1 MNTTRNNL
9 LDIFKTTVAIGG
21 PSVEEAYTPPG
32 KRLLDAILQNRF
44 KEVQALLEDGADPN
58 VSLAIIS
65 SRFIFTDQESQNKA
79 LSIDKVFLWKKIF
92 GEAPTPVHVAVIL
105 IYHYSTRHKLLQRRD
120 LDKALQILT
129 LLLQH
134 GGDVS
139 MASNNIFL
147 RKAPAVTQT
156 NPLDLALGVQRMTL
170 WMHLET
176 PEAAMIQAVDIMR
189 REHNHNHNHHHNNNN
204 NNNNNDES
212 STISDRSSSNH
223 TTNTASSSMT
233 TQRKNRIPFALV
245 SLPLLDKLQ
254 AVLFSTHSFKDPSHP
269 DNNSDISFVTSDGSR
284 IPSSVK
290 SITSRIPNG
299 ATNGTIL
306 EEGEKKQDGEQEEAT
321 DGRMHP

>member
-1 MNTTRNNL
+1 
-9 LDIFKTTVAIGG
+9 
-21 PSVEEAYTPPG
+21 
-32 KRLLDAILQNRF
+32 LLDAILQNRF

-147 RKAPAVTQT
+147 RKAPVVVQT

-189 REHNHNHNHHHNNNN
+189 REDNHH
-204 NNNNNDES
+204 NNNDES
-212 STISDRSSSNH
+212 SISDRSSSNN
-223 TTNTASSSMT
+223 TTNTASSSMP
-233 TQRKNRIPFALV
+233 TQRKNRIPFELV

-254 AVLFSTHSFKDPSHP
+254 AVLFSTHNNKDPSHP
-269 DNNSDISFVTSDGSR
+269 DNNSDITFVTSDGSR
-284 IPSSVK
+284 IPTSVK

-306 EEGEKKQDGEQEEAT
+306 EEREKKQDGEQEKAT

>member
-1 MNTTRNNL
+1 
-9 LDIFKTTVAIGG
+9 
-21 PSVEEAYTPPG
+21 
-32 KRLLDAILQNRF
+32 LLDAILQNGL

-58 VSLAIIS
+58 VSLAIS
-65 SRFIFTDQESQNKA
+65 TSPFLFTDDQRSTRSSQSKDNA
-79 LSIDKVFLWKKIF
+79 WSSIDKVFLWKKIF

-105 IYHYSTRHKLLQRRD
+105 IYHYSTRHHKLSSLLQRSTD

-147 RKAPAVTQT
+147 RKSTNTVIQT

-189 REHNHNHNHHHNNNN
+189 REDNHH
-204 NNNNNDES
+204 NNNDES
-212 STISDRSSSNH
+212 SISDRSSSNN
-223 TTNTASSSMT
+223 TTNTASSSMP
-233 TQRKNRIPFALV
+233 TQRKNRIPFELV

-254 AVLFSTHSFKDPSHP
+254 AVLFSTHNNKDPSHP
-269 DNNSDISFVTSDGSR
+269 DNNSDITFVTSDGSR
-284 IPSSVK
+284 IPTSVK

-306 EEGEKKQDGEQEEAT
+306 EEREKKQDGEQEKAT